1 MKITL
6 KRTDEQVALIKAMAS
21 KNRDVAYEAQ
31 QALADFI
38 GPVLAEVI
46 DNAPGISNMFEGFS
60 FEADDNP
67 SIPLDLYTDIVDED
81 YIRVYSN
88 SAPGGLASSTVAPI
102 QQEQKITTG
111 RLDSAVDFDKKFA
124 ARSRLDVVSKTFG
137 RIGQEIL
144 LKAERTS
151 AGLILGVL
159 QTNYADH
166 VLEVNNTGGA
176 KNLVTLDDFNKLLTK
191 AKRLNTSWAGGTPE
205 NRGRGVTDLI
215 VSPEIVESLRAMA
228 YNPINIHGNNTDIAA
243 TDDIRNSVYNNAG
256 IPEFFG
262 LGIMELYELG
272 IGQRF
277 NAVFEELDAG
287 NNYDDAKQDLVIAL
301 DKSRTSL
308 IRGTQLDGDT
318 GSELSLIADDQYTT
332 RQARVGFYGS
342 KEEGRMVLNDKTI
355 LGMNVQM
362 IA

>member
-1 MKITL
+1 MKVTL
-6 KRTDEQVALIKAMAS
+6 KRTDDQVALIKAMAS

-38 GPVLAEVI
+38 GPVIAEVI
-46 DNAPGISNMFEGFS
+46 DNAPGISNLFEGFS

-102 QQEQKITTG
+102 QQEQKIMTG

-151 AGLILGVL
+151 AGLILDVIH
-159 QTNYADH
+159 QNYADH
-166 VLEVNNTGGA
+166 VLEVNNTGST
-176 KNLVTLDDFNKLLTK
+176 KNLVTLGDFNKLLTK

-228 YNPINIHGNNTDIAA
+228 YNPMVIGTNTDIPA
-243 TDDIRNSVYNNAG
+243 TDDIRNSIYNNAG

-277 NAVFEELDAG
+277 NAVFEELDTG
-287 NNYDDAKQDLVIAL
+287 NNFDVAKQDLIIAL
-301 DKSRTSL
+301 DKSRSSL
-308 IRGTQLDGDT
+308 VRGTQLDGDT
-318 GSELSLIADDQYTT
+318 GSDLSLIADDQYTA
-332 RQARVGFYGS
+332 RQSRVGFYGS
-342 KEEGRMVLNDKTI
+342 KEEGRMVLNDKV
-355 LGMNVQM
+355 LLAMNVQM

>member
-1 MKITL
+1 MKVTL
-6 KRTDEQVALIKAMAS
+6 KRTDDQVALIKAMAS

-38 GPVLAEVI
+38 GPVIAEVI
-46 DNAPGISNMFEGFS
+46 DNAPGISNLFEGFS

-102 QQEQKITTG
+102 QQEQKIMTG

-151 AGLILGVL
+151 AGLILDVI
-159 QTNYADH
+159 QQNYADH
-166 VLEVNNTGGA
+166 VLEVNNTGST

-228 YNPINIHGNNTDIAA
+228 YNPMVIGTNTDIPA
-243 TDDIRNSVYNNAG
+243 TDDMRNSIYNNAG

-277 NAVFEELDAG
+277 NAVFEELDTG
-287 NNYDDAKQDLVIAL
+287 NNFDVAKQDLIIAL
-301 DKSRTSL
+301 DKSRSSL

-318 GSELSLIADDQYTT
+318 GSDLSLIADDQYSA
-332 RQARVGFYGS
+332 RQSRIGFYGS
-342 KEEGRMVLNDKTI
+342 KEEGRMVLNDKV
-355 LGMNVQM
+355 LLAMNVQM

>member
-1 MKITL
+1 MKVTL
-6 KRTDEQVALIKAMAS
+6 KRTDDQVALIKAMAS

-46 DNAPGISNMFEGFS
+46 DNAPGISNLFEGFS

-137 RIGQEIL
+137 RIGQEVL

-151 AGLILGVL
+151 AGLILSVI
-159 QTNYADH
+159 QQNYADH
-166 VLEVNNTGGA
+166 VLEVNNTGSA
-176 KNLVTLDDFNKLLTK
+176 KNLVTLDDLNKLLTK

-228 YNPINIHGNNTDIAA
+228 YNPMVIGGNTDIPA
-243 TDDIRNSVYNNAG
+243 TEEMRNSIYNNAG

-277 NAVFEELDAG
+277 NAVFEELDTG
-287 NNYDDAKQDLVIAL
+287 NNFDVAKQDLIIAV

-308 IRGTQLDGDT
+308 VRGTQLDGET
-318 GSELSLIADDQYTT
+318 GSELSLIADDQYTA
-332 RQARVGFYGS
+332 RQSRIGFYGS
-342 KEEGRMVLNDKTI
+342 KEEGRMVLNDKV
-355 LGMNVQM
+355 LLAMNVQM